1 MGRWLNIGRFTRS
14 EIVRNSTKLLTANV
28 VAQVVGLLVYP
39 ILTRL
44 YSPDDFGLLNLFLS
58 IGGVLVLLATADYQ
72 YAIVLPKED
81 DKARAVFQVGA
92 FTTICV
98 SVLCLL
104 AIPFSTPIATLF
116 NAPNLANW
124 LWLMPFFVL
133 IYALWTLLN
142 YWYTRRKNFGQISAY
157 QVTQSSLGALSK
169 IGFGVTGATSSG
181 LIVSS
186 IIAPFVALV
195 ANICINFKQKLA
207 DLLHIDRNAC
217 RIVAREYAN
226 FPKFSLPRA
235 LVNNLSSNLP
245 SLLLTPFF
253 GLANLGFWGMGITL
267 AFRPLNIISAS
278 IYQVMFEHITER
290 VNQRQSIAHFLR
302 KFLRLSALIFI
313 PCFAALYFI
322 LPWLTSWLLG
332 ADWEITGHYIRWM
345 LPWLTMSMLVAPICF
360 LSDIFSKQKIGLLL
374 EILLV
379 CARLAGMLVGIVT
392 NNFYNAIIGY
402 SLGSALVIAVQL
414 AWYISLIVRYERS
427 IAAR

>member
-1 MGRWLNIGRFTRS
+1 MGKWLNIGRFTKS

-28 VAQVVGLLVYP
+28 VAQVVGLLIYP

-44 YSPDDFGLLNLFLS
+44 YAPDDFGLLNLFLS
-58 IGGVLVLLATADYQ
+58 IGGILVLLATADYQ

-81 DKARAVFQVGA
+81 DKARAVFQVGV

-104 AIPFSTPIATLF
+104 AIPFSTSIATLF

-142 YWYTRRKNFGQISAY
+142 YWYTRRKNFGQISTY

-169 IGFGVTGATSSG
+169 IGFGAAGATSFG

-278 IYQVMFEHITER
+278 IYQVMFEHITKR
-290 VNQRQSIAHFLR
+290 VNKRQSIAHFLR
-302 KFLRLSALIFI
+302 KFLRLTALIFI

-345 LPWLTMSMLVAPICF
+345 LPWLTLVIFESPICF
-360 LSDIFSKQKIGLLL
+360 LINVFKKQKMGLIL
-374 EILLV
+374 EILLISS
-379 CARLAGMLVGIVT
+379 RLVGMLVGIIT
-392 NNFYNAIIGY
+392 NSFYNAIVGY
-402 SLGSALVIAVQL
+402 CIGSAFMVGVQFL
-414 AWYISLIVRYERS
+414 YYISIVVRYERS
-427 IAAR
+427 IKS